1 MLRFLST
8 LLICFSIATTG
19 LAQSLF
25 FPSGAPT
32 PESDKEYQ
40 KAIYALMNLEHRKF
54 YIKIENFLSQNPT
67 FMALAHRAMH
77 DFHINGVRGDFEK
90 NAKKALSFG
99 PEGEVEKA
107 YAKVLKM
114 KLKNPKA
121 DVSPI
126 LKKLASKTKTIEAY
140 FLLGNYYL
148 EVDNLKKAHITFYR
162 AYRANKEYSP
172 LLTLLS
178 KTSLELGYI
187 DTAEELL
194 TTYMEKHP
202 RKANA
207 HDSMGDLLRKKKD
220 FEGAIEHY
228 EKAFKISRNYK
239 FSKEKADKLK
249 EQLALK

>member
-1 MLRFLST
+1 MLRFLSI
-8 LLICFSIATTG
+8 LLLCFSVSTTCS
-19 LAQSLF
+19 AQSLF
-25 FPSGAPT
+25 FPSGATT
-32 PESDKEYQ
+32 PEAEKEYQ
-40 KAIYALMNLEHRKF
+40 KALYALMNLEHRKF
-54 YIKIENFLSQNPT
+54 YIKIENLISYKPT

-77 DFHINGVRGDFEK
+77 DFHINGIRGDFAK

-99 PEGEVEKA
+99 PEGEVQEA

-114 KLKNPKA
+114 KLKNPRA

-207 HDSMGDLLRKKKD
+207 HDSMGDLLTKKKD

-228 EKAFKISRNYK
+228 EKAYKISRNYK